1 MALDPSYK
9 TLLGEGDEVF
19 ASITQE
25 QAAEAACK
33 EPKALSSF
41 AMNSLR

>member
-25 QAAEAACK
+25 QAAEAAWK